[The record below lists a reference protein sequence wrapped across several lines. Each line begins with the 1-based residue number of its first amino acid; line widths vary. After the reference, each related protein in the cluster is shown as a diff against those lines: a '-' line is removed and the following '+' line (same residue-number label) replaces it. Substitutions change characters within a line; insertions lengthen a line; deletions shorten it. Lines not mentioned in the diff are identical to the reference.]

1 MALDELI
8 LQTIRESSRD
18 LWRGVRH
25 RIGRRALL
33 LLVLAFGCLWAIPRL
48 LGDAWQ
54 AGRALPTAAAIGWLV
69 LLTAALLA
77 AWALALLDSLHAL
90 LVTGPLLGSLGDMAL
105 SPQVRPAGPDLA
117 AQFSAFASPR
127 QLARAARVRDL
138 PLILFLVRIILR
150 VDVKALLQTAEAGLG
165 RAALVR
171 EVERQARQ
179 RAAAVLHRLKIMLWV
194 AFGCVVPLPFLVG
207 WALG

>member
-18 LWRGVRH
+18 LWRGVRN
-25 RIGRRALL
+25 RIGSRALL
-33 LLVLAFGCLWAIPRL
+33 LLVLACGCLWAVPWL

-69 LLTAALLA
+69 LPTAALLA
-77 AWALALLDSLHAL
+77 ACALALLDSLHSL
-90 LVTGPLLGSLGDMAL
+90 LVSGPLLRSLGDLAL
-105 SPQVRPAGPDLA
+105 SPRVRPAGPDLA
-117 AQFSAFASPR
+117 AHFSAFASPQ

-150 VDVKALLQTAEAGLG
+150 VDVKALLQTAETGLG
-165 RAALVR
+165 REALVR

-179 RAAAVLHRLKIMLWV
+179 RAAAVLRRLTILLW
-194 AFGCVVPLPFLVG
+194 ATLACFFPLVLLAGWFLG
-207 WALG
+207 